1 MGSCVCKDKTSSGLE
16 PAGAMSNNHVS
27 QASVDGGLY
36 PVLMDGG
43 SSSSSGY
50 HGSLGLESRSTTKI
64 TTVRSLVL
72 ETLSVIRTLIDN
84 ETEPPAA
91 MLTLHK
97 VAETEAGW
105 LDVARSLILAIP
117 ADDPLG
123 PAVITLLLDECP
135 LPTREA
141 IVELRES
148 LGVSSNGPAPVYR
161 DKCCQRN
168 LCVLL
173 GCLAEKLAG
182 PNSITLLSQDVLD
195 YLISN
200 LNMSRPA
207 VIVLHSIVALEKFA
221 QTSENKVTIMQRLES
236 LNPNPLE
243 RLEGL
248 WADRDFRKREV
259 GFCARWCLDNLFTSK
274 VRGYSYENEDLS
286 TTNVMLNSNDVSE
299 YLKIAPNG
307 LDARCDAS
315 SFESVRT
322 TFQVDSGVWY
332 YEVTIV
338 TAGVMQIGWAT
349 KDSSFLN
356 HEGYGIGDDE
366 FSIAYDGCRQR
377 IWYGAHSQP
386 HKHPCWKPGDILG
399 LLLDVDNQAI
409 IFSLNGSPLPPESDL
424 FMCARSGFFAAASFM
439 SYQQCEFNFGSRPFR
454 YPPQG
459 YSFKC
464 FNDHGHLSSDQK
476 IIMPRFQRLEEIRN
490 VQVPEDSCTLCFDNP
505 ACLLLEPCGHRGFC
519 STCALQLET
528 CPICRQEISERK
540 QVLIGVP
547 SHVPPSQVSDTNV
560 TTDTKDTDSR
570 VTANTA
576 ARIKDMDFNQKGKY
590 LRSDKVSKSG
600 SVEGVTSVD
609 GVVREGGAVVNG
621 LGQEQ
626 GHRNSD
632 SHTDMQTTQHIHQS
646 GTS

>member
-1 MGSCVCKDKTSSGLE
+1 
-16 PAGAMSNNHVS
+16 
-27 QASVDGGLY
+27 
-36 PVLMDGG
+36 
-43 SSSSSGY
+43 
-50 HGSLGLESRSTTKI
+50 
-64 TTVRSLVL
+64 
-72 ETLSVIRTLIDN
+72 
-84 ETEPPAA
+84 

-182 PNSITLLSQDVLD
+182 
-195 YLISN
+195 
-200 LNMSRPA
+200 
-207 VIVLHSIVALEKFA
+207 
-221 QTSENKVTIMQRLES
+221 ENKVTIMQRLES

-248 WADRDFRKREV
+248 WADRDFRKRE
-259 GFCARWCLDNLFTSK
+259 

-386 HKHPCWKPGDILG
+386 HKHPCWK
-399 LLLDVDNQAI
+399 
-409 IFSLNGSPLPPESDL
+409 
-424 FMCARSGFFAAASFM
+424 
-439 SYQQCEFNFGSRPFR
+439 
-454 YPPQG
+454 
-459 YSFKC
+459 
-464 FNDHGHLSSDQK
+464 
-476 IIMPRFQRLEEIRN
+476 
-490 VQVPEDSCTLCFDNP
+490 
-505 ACLLLEPCGHRGFC
+505 
-519 STCALQLET
+519 
-528 CPICRQEISERK
+528 
-540 QVLIGVP
+540 
-547 SHVPPSQVSDTNV
+547 
-560 TTDTKDTDSR
+560 
-570 VTANTA
+570 
-576 ARIKDMDFNQKGKY
+576 
-590 LRSDKVSKSG
+590 
-600 SVEGVTSVD
+600 
-609 GVVREGGAVVNG
+609 
-621 LGQEQ
+621 
-626 GHRNSD
+626 
-632 SHTDMQTTQHIHQS
+632 
-646 GTS
+646 